1 MLCAALLPLA
11 AGDWYVCLGSFR
23 VAANAQN
30 LSVLLNERG
39 LPNAVTRHGD
49 GPDTLYRVVYERPF
63 ADRDEARI
71 FKNGLLGDS
80 RVRSLGISGLWIC
93 EAEIGEPQEAVGQS
107 AQAPEKIDDKQDT
120 TEILQKND
128 DDQIP
133 VSDEKPFSLKV
144 RSYKEEHPA
153 VQNSERLRER
163 DIDAYVVRTYDD
175 SAYFSFDVHAGAF
188 ATAEESA
195 DTEAALAA
203 LGIDGATLSD
213 YTEIKEKMRR
223 YDEVV
228 QQDKV
233 LFETAEDASLP
244 DFSEAVRVCLTDL
257 PVNKN
262 FLIESIAI
270 VDFETF
276 AAAGGRNL
284 NRFRSLATPGDLN
297 LDSFES
303 LTTEDGIRAISK
315 AVYFDDLFGKR
326 VEVSVAKRAEPL
338 PDTNFTAEM
347 QFSLP
352 DGDVLYAHIVSD
364 GTVRTIDGINTD
376 RTLLI
381 KIDAHDFSDEEFT
394 AFMNNAWADSAT
406 VIYPQLRKSL
416 CVLPKNADNRHF
428 VAFTLAHV
436 KESYA
441 VAKHYANWATPR
453 VGHWMSSG
461 YFLQGNEGIKVRFF
475 DMDYEHNA
483 QRINEMFMAANSRS
497 VLSNNNHSA
506 TVKGTDAWY
515 VESDGIKQISF
526 AIKSFCVA
534 IDTSLDSSI
543 GESGLNDF
551 ASDLLIWE
559 Q

>member
-1 MLCAALLPLA
+1 MNIRKHILCAAMLCAALLPLA

-93 EAEIGEPQEAVGQS
+93 EAEIGEPQGAVGQS
-107 AQAPEKIDDKQDT
+107 AQSPEKIDDKQDT

-128 DDQIP
+128 GEQIP

-153 VQNSERLRER
+153 VQNSERLRKN
-163 DIDAYVVRTYDD
+163 DIDAYVVKTYDD
-175 SAYFSFDVHAGAF
+175 NEYFSFDVHAGAF
-188 ATAEESA
+188 ATPEESA

-203 LGIDGATLSD
+203 LGINDATLSD
-213 YTEIKEKMRR
+213 YGEIKEKMRR

-228 QQDKV
+228 QQDDV
-233 LFETAEDASLP
+233 VFETAENAAMP
-244 DFSEAVRVCLTDL
+244 EFSAAVRTCLADL

-262 FLIESIAI
+262 FLIENITI
-270 VDFETF
+270 VDFDTL
-276 AAAGGRNL
+276 AKAAGGYDQ
-284 NRFRSLATPGDLN
+284 FKSFAT
-297 LDSFES
+297 
-303 LTTEDGIRAISK
+303 TDGIHALSK

-326 VEVSVAKRAEPL
+326 VEVSVAECEPL
-338 PDTNFTAEM
+338 PKMDESDGEQADFA
-347 QFSLP
+347 LP
-352 DGDVLYAHIVSD
+352 GGDVLSAHIIAN
-364 GTVRTIDGINTD
+364 GNIRTVEGMNTA
-376 RTLLI
+376 RTLI
-381 KIDAHDFSDEEFT
+381 VKIDAYDFSDDEFE

-416 CVLPKNADNRHF
+416 CVLPKNADGRHF
-428 VAFTLAHV
+428 AAFTLSHLAQ
-436 KESYA
+436 SYA
-441 VAKHYANWATPR
+441 VIKDYANWAIPR
-453 VGHWMSSG
+453 VGHWIAEG
-461 YFLQGNEGIKVRFF
+461 YFLQGNEKIKVSFF
-475 DMDYEHNA
+475 DMDYAYNA
-483 QRINEMFMAANSRS
+483 QKVHEMFMNEKRNLIISD
-497 VLSNNNHSA
+497 SNHPA
-506 TVKGTDAWY
+506 TVNGVDAWY
-515 VESDGIKQISF
+515 LKSLSGSLKSIDFS
-526 AIKSFCVA
+526 IKSFAVG
-534 IDTSLDSSI
+534 IYVDINSSLNEDD
-543 GESGLNDF
+543 LHAF